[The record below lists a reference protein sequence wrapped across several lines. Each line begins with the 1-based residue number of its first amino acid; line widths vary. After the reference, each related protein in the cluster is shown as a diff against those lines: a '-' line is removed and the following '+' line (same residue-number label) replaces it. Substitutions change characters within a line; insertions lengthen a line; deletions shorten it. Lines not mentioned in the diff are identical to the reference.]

1 MKEPCL
7 VFWYKDRELLAYS
20 IRETFP
26 SEQEATG
33 ELLAAESNIPP
44 EAIRWTVENR

>member
-26 SEQEATG
+26 SEQEATS
-33 ELLAAESNIPP
+33 LIAAAHIFVVAALS
-44 EAIRWTVENR
+44 A